1 MEKNTSRT
9 SYKFVNM
16 GNRPLKFPVKCNTAT
31 VIPAGATNVKI
42 AFGQSS
48 LKYVDATGRTKNCNV
63 YLYKGRLY
71 HGC

>member
-1 MEKNTSRT
+1 MINNAPHS

-16 GNRPLKFPVKCNTAT
+16 GTRPLKFPVRCGKKI

-48 LKYVDATGRTKNCNV
+48 LRYTDFGGKIKKCNV
-63 YLYKGRLY
+63 YLYKGRIY
-71 HGC
+71 HGF